1 MTLFVCQEYVLVCQ
15 DNTHEVDILAMVLIA
30 VLNNRIVEMM
40 VCGNLV
46 TWCNTVTGNNSA
58 VHDFCWIHKGGDKL
72 LGIHAVVI
80 CIMQKSL

>member
-46 TWCNTVTGNNSA
+46 TGSHTVA
-58 VHDFCWIHKGGDKL
+58 
-72 LGIHAVVI
+72 
-80 CIMQKSL
+80 